1 MCGLALSIALSLH
14 INEPHTNSVHPAA
27 SVNCEGFEAGAYY
40 NSLSRTSRYISY
52 TYDLGEVDLQT
63 GLVDGYGDGIDL
75 MVRLQRGHWFILPTQ
90 HGAVLGWE
98 LKL

>member
-14 INEPHTNSVHPAA
+14 INEPHTNSVHPAVGVECG
-27 SVNCEGFEAGAYY
+27 SWSAGAYY
-40 NSLSRTSRYISY
+40 NSLRQVSRYISY
-52 TYDLGEVDLQT
+52 TYDLDVVDLQT

-75 MVRLQRGHWFILPTQ
+75 MVRLQRGHWFVLPTQ
-90 HGAVLGWE
+90 RGAVLGWE